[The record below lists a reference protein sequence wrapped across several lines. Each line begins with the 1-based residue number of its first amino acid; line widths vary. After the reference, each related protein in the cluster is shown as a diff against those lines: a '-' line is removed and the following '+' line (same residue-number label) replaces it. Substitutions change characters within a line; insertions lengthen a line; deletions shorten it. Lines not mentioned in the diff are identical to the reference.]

1 MRKDRK
7 GQNLLDLVPE
17 KLHPS
22 MEEKGNVTILVEN
35 KGIFNRFGQKFF
47 KKPVQSKIQLDPLGS
62 FIWTHIDG
70 KTSIYDIGQK
80 VKEQFGE
87 EAEPLYPRLSEFIKT
102 LQKVHYIDL
111 K

>member
-1 MRKDRK
+1 MRKLPNE
-7 GQNLLDLVPE
+7 QNLLDLVPV

-22 MEEKGNVTILVEN
+22 REEKGSVTILVEN
-35 KGIFNRFGQKFF
+35 KGLFNRIGQKVF
-47 KKPVQSKIQLDPLGS
+47 KKPVQSKIKLDPLGS
-62 FIWTHIDG
+62 FIWTKIDG
-70 KTSIYDIGQK
+70 VSSIYEIGQE
-80 VKEQFGE
+80 VKEHFGE